1 MRLDLRA
8 DGWNLAERLEAR
20 GGRLGAERLEARCV
34 GLGLASPRTPERYEV
49 SDGHDEASFAEEC
62 DDEEIVLLDAPI
74 QRSEVKEVSVQ
85 MRTTPMTMNMRQ
97 LSPVRSSFGV
107 PRRWRPHRSSTEGFE
122 MMPGPPGLDPTLR
135 ESRSLDH
142 PCADFVA
149 AVLSGSLDPVD
160 PSGTVEHVSIPKS
173 PSFGDASVVKSRED
187 ASKGEEPE
195 TTAANIPLQ
204 HNTAEKETKSPDMNE
219 VRAQFDREQ

>member
-1 MRLDLRA
+1 MR
-8 DGWNLAERLEAR
+8 
-20 GGRLGAERLEARCV
+20 
-34 GLGLASPRTPERYEV
+34 
-49 SDGHDEASFAEEC
+49 
-62 DDEEIVLLDAPI
+62 EISI
-74 QRSEVKEVSVQ
+74 Q
-85 MRTTPMTMNMRQ
+85 MRTTPVTTNMRQ
-97 LSPVRSSFGV
+97 LSPVRSSFEG
-107 PRRWRPHRSSTEGFE
+107 PRRWRSHRSSTEGLE
-122 MMPGPPGLDPTLR
+122 LTAIPPGLDPTLR

-204 HNTAEKETKSPDMNE
+204 HNTAEKATKSPDMNE
-219 VRAQFDREQ
+219 VRAQVEIVSSKRAQLHAALERERVRSSSGA